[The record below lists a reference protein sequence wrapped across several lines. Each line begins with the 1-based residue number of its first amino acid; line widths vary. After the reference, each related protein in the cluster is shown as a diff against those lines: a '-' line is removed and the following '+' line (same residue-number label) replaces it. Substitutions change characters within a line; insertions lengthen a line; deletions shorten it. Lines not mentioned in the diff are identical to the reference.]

1 MAASIRT
8 AINEIGGVLATAHT
22 LDSDGLANVTGNSAG
37 SIYVIDI
44 DNTNN
49 TVAVYLKITDHA
61 SNVGAGQTADMMFR
75 GTPGKV
81 TSYVF
86 EAGMPYAAGVSVWC
100 TTAAAVA
107 SEADP
112 SSSVTVSILAS

>member
-1 MAASIRT
+1 MAASLRT
-8 AINEIGGVLATAHT
+8 AITELGGVLATAHT
-22 LDSDGLANVTGNSAG
+22 LDSDGLPNVTGNSSG

-49 TVAVYLKITDHA
+49 TVAVYLKIIDHA
-61 SNVGAGQTADMMFR
+61 VNVGAGQIADMMFR

-86 EAGMPYAAGVSVWC
+86 DAGIPYAAGVSIWC
-100 TTAAAVA
+100 TTYAAVA
-107 SEADP
+107 SDADP
-112 SSSVTVSILAS
+112 GSSVTVSILAS

>member
-1 MAASIRT
+1 MAASLRT
-8 AINEIGGVLATAHT
+8 AITELGGVLATGHT
-22 LDSDGLANVTGNSAG
+22 LDSDGLPNVTGNTSG

-86 EAGMPYAAGVSVWC
+86 EAGMSYAAGVSIWC
-100 TTAAAVA
+100 TTDAAVA
-107 SEADP
+107 SDADP
-112 SSSVTVSILAS
+112 GSSVIVSILAS